1 MMELDKTCKATRR
14 EKKSRERWVT
24 HGSQTRLKERGDF

>member
-1 MMELDKTCKATRR
+1 MELDKTCKATRS

-24 HGSQTRLKERGDF
+24 RNSQTRLKGRGGF